1 MTVVIGASV
10 ALPSGIMFDR
20 TRLCLSVGLLLV
32 PVSASAAWPEDVVL
46 TDMTEHEGVVV
57 ADATLLGEAYRQ
69 LVMEIG
75 TMVANK
81 PTTPAETL
89 GMYGFAMDVGTS
101 FVMTEAIDR
110 GESGISPWDRAHTS
124 EDAAAYH
131 VVPTLS
137 VAKGLP
143 LSTEVGLTA
152 GWIGGSNQGLLSGY
166 GRLAVLEGYRPL
178 PDVSLQ
184 VGYAGYV
191 GNDQLDVSTLDLG
204 VTLGTTA
211 PIGHL
216 PGVNTGQ
223 ISPWANF
230 TTMRV
235 SANPTLDEDTAL
247 AIGAIRYQRS
257 DTEEFEAPIVIP
269 RFGGGLKVTSG
280 NVHVRVSASW
290 APATV
295 PELSTGLGATF

>member
-1 MTVVIGASV
+1 MRCRP
-10 ALPSGIMFDR
+10 ALIATS
-20 TRLCLSVGLLLV
+20 LGLALV
-32 PVSASAAWPEDVVL
+32 PATASATWPEDVVL
-46 TDMTEHEGVVV
+46 SDMTEHEGVIV
-57 ADATLLGEAYRQ
+57 ADSELLGQAYRQ
-69 LVMEIG
+69 LVMEVG

-81 PTTPAETL
+81 PTHPAETL
-89 GMYGFAMDVGTS
+89 GIHGFAFDAGAT

-110 GESGISPWDRAHTS
+110 GEDLSPWDRAHGD

-131 VVPTLS
+131 VLPTFS

-143 LSTEVGLTA
+143 LSTEVGMTA

-166 GRLAVLEGYRPL
+166 GRVAILEGYRPL
-178 PDVSLQ
+178 PDVSVQL
-184 VGYAGYV
+184 GYAGYV
-191 GNDQLDVSTLDLG
+191 GNDELDVSTLDLG

-223 ISPWANF
+223 FSPWANF

-235 SANPTLDEDTAL
+235 SANPTLDEETAA

-257 DTEEFEAPIVIP
+257 QTLEYEAPIVIP
-269 RFGGGLKVTSG
+269 RFGGGVKFTAG
-280 NVHVRVSASW
+280 NVHVRMSASW
-290 APATV
+290 APATL